1 MLGVT
6 CMLFI
11 STAITFWGT
20 DYFEYVMKFP
30 KEQVFTA
37 FLVIC
42 ITGPILGVVIG
53 GIIVQKMGGYEQK
66 HSILYC
72 LVMLAVGAFLTLPVY
87 WLESIWSI
95 TAMIWMVLF
104 FGGST
109 IPILIGILISSLHPD
124 LRAAGNSVSN
134 VVNYLI
140 GWFPAPFFYSL
151 IYERTKDST
160 PKLAMALTLGYS
172 FFGLVFLILATLFR
186 YKRFQDKNSQENLN
200 LRNQAIES
208 TFADEEIKDDSNA
221 SSVNEDA
228 NSSSKII
235 N

>member
-1 MLGVT
+1 
-6 CMLFI
+6 MLFI

-20 DYFEYVMKFP
+20 DYFEYIMKFP
-30 KEQVFTA
+30 KQQVFTA
-37 FLVIC
+37 FLIIC
-42 ITGPILGVVIG
+42 ITGPILGVVVG

-72 LVMLAVGAFLTLPVY
+72 LIMLAVGAFLTLPVY

-160 PKLAMALTLGYS
+160 PKLAMALTLAYS
-172 FFGLVFLILATLFR
+172 FFGLVFLIIATIFR
-186 YKRFQDKNSQENLN
+186 YRRFNDRNSQENKN
-200 LRNQAIES
+200 LRTEAINPSSDAEK
-208 TFADEEIKDDSNA
+208 EDDSNA
-221 SSVNEDA
+221 PSINEDV
-228 NSSSKII
+228 NSTSKII